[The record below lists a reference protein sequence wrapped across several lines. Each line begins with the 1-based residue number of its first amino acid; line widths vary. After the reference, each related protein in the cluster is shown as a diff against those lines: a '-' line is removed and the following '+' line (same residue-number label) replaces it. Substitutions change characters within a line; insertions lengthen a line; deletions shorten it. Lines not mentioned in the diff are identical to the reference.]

1 MDFNQIVNKWKKKVG
16 APRSQGILKF
26 QREIQIGLKAWIVID
41 VDKGEK
47 MSRIVSWLLDGAE
60 NWATFC
66 HQPPFYLPNPPLVK
80 EQLDMGQF
88 VFPKFKSLETK
99 YKQDQ
104 VNCENIN
111 LWKIFSLENWKIFNP
126 ENYSPLK
133 NIHLWKIFTP
143 EKYSALIMHKIVS
156 LSLSSQD
163 PAFDK
168 YSIFSVNNE
177 YV

>member
-1 MDFNQIVNKWKKKVG
+1 MMMIWFSDQIKDKFSLYLLKKYKSTNWISIKLSINGKKKVG

-80 EQLDMGQF
+80 EQLEMGQF
-88 VFPKFKSLETK
+88 VFPKYKSLETK

-104 VNCENIN
+104 VNCENISI
-111 LWKIFSLENWKIFNP
+111 WKILSLENIQPWKILTP
-126 ENYSPLK
+126 ENIHTKKYSP
-133 NIHLWKIFTP
+133 P
-143 EKYSALIMHKIVS
+143 EK
-156 LSLSSQD
+156 
-163 PAFDK
+163 
-168 YSIFSVNNE
+168 FSP
-177 YV
+177 

>member
-80 EQLDMGQF
+80 EQLEMGQF
-88 VFPKFKSLETK
+88 VFPKYKSLETK

-133 NIHLWKIFTP
+133 NIHTWKIFTLKIFLP
-143 EKYSALIMHKIVS
+143 EKYSPLKDIHPWKI
-156 LSLSSQD
+156 
-163 PAFDK
+163 FTTEK
-168 YSIFSVNNE
+168 YSPLGG
-177 YV
+177 